1 MQYCE
6 VSWKEVHHQSRDT
19 LSKRIHLSS
28 CFLILFPH
36 LSGTLKLVLSS
47 CPSPLTWT
55 SFLFHQNL
63 CPLRNS
69 KQEKFKN
76 KCYLSLNVIPNWRIV
91 WAHTE
96 EFNLFFKIII
106 DIKYIDMEYNRQTM
120 SISVQCIRQ
129 WRRTEV
135 ECKANPNCN
144 QSVSRDLRSGP
155 ICQSGAIPE
164 RAILILCA
172 QYEISLAVS
181 SSCFVKFWA
190 LVRMWEGFRFHWDPP
205 ISGC

>member
-1 MQYCE
+1 MSRQENKVSAKPAFFLSLLVFVLVSWCLEHGCWAGCGFLLWFGWFCLLFTVVTVWFGSCLGNRGKDFWLTSASRQMQYCE

-36 LSGTLKLVLSS
+36 LSGTLKLVVSS

-96 EFNLFFKIII
+96 EFNLFLK
-106 DIKYIDMEYNRQTM
+106 K
-120 SISVQCIRQ
+120 
-129 WRRTEV
+129 
-135 ECKANPNCN
+135 
-144 QSVSRDLRSGP
+144 
-155 ICQSGAIPE
+155 
-164 RAILILCA
+164 
-172 QYEISLAVS
+172 
-181 SSCFVKFWA
+181 
-190 LVRMWEGFRFHWDPP
+190 
-205 ISGC
+205 